1 MRIHLASKICSNLR
15 YSLEQLKLTSDKET
29 YSRIVDSVVVGPA
42 NVKAA
47 DIERI
52 LGINVEFF
60 NKGKKKRKD
69 LIEEG
74 SKPSWTQK

>member
-1 MRIHLASKICSNLR
+1 M
-15 YSLEQLKLTSDKET
+15 
-29 YSRIVDSVVVGPA
+29 VVGPA

-60 NKGKKKRKD
+60 NKSKKKRKD